1 MICPACGPLKDVEC
15 SYSKYGAPEYDRPLP
30 AAAAGL
36 IVMNIPAEPDP
47 EKRHVRRC
55 PVCGALYAYLSWHEY
70 VINGTE
76 DEEELTR
83 MAPSDVEVCLRAK
96 CLPLE
101 LLRREIENTEDS
113 ASSMGGYLDRGNP
126 SSEEVREMM
135 DAMQACG
142 KQARELRAQLEQ
154 QVVALRKA
162 WPELLAFWAAV
173 HMRVG
178 REFLGS
184 IPSGD
189 EDRDTARHVA
199 GRILQAWSA
208 LPVDGETFVA
218 GDEVWLPGYSKRV
231 DELLQI
237 TTPA

>member
-1 MICPACGPLKDVEC
+1 
-15 SYSKYGAPEYDRPLP
+15 
-30 AAAAGL
+30 
-36 IVMNIPAEPDP
+36 
-47 EKRHVRRC
+47 
-55 PVCGALYAYLSWHEY
+55 
-70 VINGTE
+70 
-76 DEEELTR
+76 
-83 MAPSDVEVCLRAK
+83 
-96 CLPLE
+96 
-101 LLRREIENTEDS
+101 
-113 ASSMGGYLDRGNP
+113 MGGYLDRGNP

-142 KQARELRAQLEQ
+142 NKARELRVRLEQ

-173 HMRVG
+173 HMRVC

-199 GRILQAWSA
+199 GRILQAWSV
-208 LPVDGETFVA
+208 LPMDGETLVA

-231 DELLQI
+231 DELLQS
-237 TTPA
+237 TKPS